1 MFYYEVDNEIQLKL
15 ITQND
20 AEEIFA
26 FIDRSRNYLREWLG
40 WVDNTK
46 TVEDTRA
53 FAAMNLEK
61 FAKREG
67 LDTAIFYKG
76 QFVGKVSINTINW
89 SLKKCEIGY
98 FLDEKFQGEGIMTR
112 AVKGIIDIAFHEYKL
127 QKVEIHAAVDNKKSR
142 HIAERLSFM
151 HEGTIRQAEWL
162 YDHYVD
168 HAVYGLMA
176 EDWVGEDK

>member
-61 FAKREG
+61 FAKREA

-76 QFVGKVSINTINW
+76 QFVGKISINTINW
-89 SLKKCEIGY
+89 SLKNARLVI
-98 FLDEKFQGEGIMTR
+98 FQMKDFK
-112 AVKGIIDIAFHEYKL
+112 VKAL
-127 QKVEIHAAVDNKKSR
+127 
-142 HIAERLSFM
+142 
-151 HEGTIRQAEWL
+151 
-162 YDHYVD
+162 
-168 HAVYGLMA
+168 
-176 EDWVGEDK
+176 